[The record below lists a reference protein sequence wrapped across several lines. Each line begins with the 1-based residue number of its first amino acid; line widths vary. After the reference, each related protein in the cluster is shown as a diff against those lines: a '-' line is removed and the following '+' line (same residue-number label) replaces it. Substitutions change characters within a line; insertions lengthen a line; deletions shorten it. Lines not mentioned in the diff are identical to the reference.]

1 MQGVGLGATP
11 FRAEIRALFTVAMA
25 VFVVTVVIGILNGLD
40 LVSFDRADLFGGNT
54 LMTHVHAG
62 TLGWITLSVFAACLW
77 LFGESAGAA
86 GSWVRPLAWLS
97 GVGIPLYVAAFY
109 AGVAVDLNVVYPLRA
124 ITGTVVLAAMLGF
137 LWWCWRASRGAPM
150 TTARFAFLGG
160 LVTVV
165 IGAIFGVLLQV
176 QYATK
181 GTLFPGGVDPIGA
194 HVTAM
199 AFSYLVLVGMGIA
212 EWRLMPGATFTRWAA
227 AQVVLLFLGGLIL
240 VVASL
245 IGMLQ
250 LAGLNLLF
258 EVAATVIFVARLW
271 PAIARAA
278 WLAAGSAR
286 HFAASAIFVPI
297 DILILAYLLVVYVI
311 MAEPTEGGGGPDLA
325 SIPAWLIFALDHAVF
340 IGVLTNA
347 IFGLFGEATHGRAA
361 FWSWADH
368 VIFWGVNIGL
378 IGFVAGLATETV
390 VLKQVFSAI
399 MGVSILV
406 GLLTYAVRF
415 WGGREEATSPAWGP

>member
-1 MQGVGLGATP
+1 MQGSGLGATP
-11 FRAEIRALFTVAMA
+11 YRAEIRALFTVAMA

-40 LVSFDRADLFGGNT
+40 VVSFDRATVFGGGA

-62 TLGWITLSVFAACLW
+62 TLGWITLAVFAACLW
-77 LFGESAGAA
+77 LFGDSAGAA
-86 GSWVRPLAWLS
+86 ASWVRPLAWLS

-109 AGVAVDLNVVYPLRA
+109 AGVAVDFGIVYPLRA
-124 ITGTVVLAAMLGF
+124 ITGTVVLAAMVGF

-165 IGAIFGVLLQV
+165 IGAIFGVLIQI
-176 QYATK
+176 QNATQ
-181 GTLFPGGVDPIGA
+181 GNFLPADTIGA

-199 AFSYLVLVGMGIA
+199 AFSYLVMVGMGIA
-212 EWRLMPGATFTRWAA
+212 EWRLMPGAAFTRWAA

-240 VVASL
+240 VTATL
-245 IGMLQ
+245 LGQLM

-311 MAEPTEGGGGPDLA
+311 MAEPKAGGGGPDL
-325 SIPAWLIFALDHAVF
+325 SDIPAWLIFALDHAVF

-347 IFGLFGEATHGRAA
+347 IFGLLRDAA
-361 FWSWADH
+361 GSRGSLWSWADH
-368 VIFWGVNIGL
+368 VVFWGVNIGL

-390 VLKQVFSAI
+390 ILKQVFSAI
-399 MGVSILV
+399 MGTGILV

-415 WGGREEATSPAWGP
+415 WGGREEASSSAY